1 MPTTAALHDRRAT
14 TSAPIEEIIA
24 MRWSPRSFDADATV
38 SDEQVASLLEA
49 ARWAASASNVQA
61 RRFVVARRGS
71 AAFETIVGDLMGF
84 NAAWAS
90 SASLLVVAIAVT
102 EPEEGATAM
111 QPTAHRWAEYD
122 LGQAMASL
130 AIQAH
135 ALGLHVHPMGGIEV
149 EALQRDFALPA
160 RYVPVTAVAVGT
172 VAHADLL
179 PEHYRARETAERTRL
194 PLSELVLVD
203 E

>member
-1 MPTTAALHDRRAT
+1 MPITALHDRRAT

-24 MRWSPRSFDADATV
+24 MRWSPRSFDREATV
-38 SDEQVASLLEA
+38 SDLQVASLLEA
-49 ARWAASASNVQA
+49 ARWASSASNVQA
-61 RRFVVARRGS
+61 RRFLVARRGS

-84 NAAWAS
+84 NAAWAP

-102 EPEEGATAM
+102 EPAEESSATQATAY
-111 QPTAHRWAEYD
+111 RWAEYD

-135 ALGLHVHPMGGIEV
+135 ALGLHVHPMGGIDV
-149 EALQRDFALPA
+149 EGLQRDFALPQA
-160 RYVPVTAVAVGT
+160 YVPVTAVAVGT
-172 VAHADLL
+172 VAHPDLL
-179 PEHYRARETAERTRL
+179 PERYRERETAERTRL